1 MRELI
6 KARADFLAAIRAFFA
21 ARAVLEVDTPLLA
34 PYGNPDPQLGNLR
47 SSDGGYL
54 QTSPE
59 FAMKMLLSR
68 GSGDIYQLGHV
79 FRADEHGRR
88 HRREFLLLEWYRCG
102 WDHERLMAEVVELVW
117 ELVPRL
123 VDRPVRRLDYDDL
136 FRERFGVA
144 PAELDDE
151 ALRALGTAWA
161 GQALDLNRDGQL
173 DLLFSLALQPSL
185 GAGTLDFVQHY
196 PPSQAALARLVQ
208 VKGQSRAARFE
219 LFVDGLE
226 LCNGFWELIDAAE
239 QGERFA
245 AENRRRRAEGL
256 DEVPAD
262 PRLLAALARGLPDCA
277 GVALG
282 VERLLMLARGVEDI
296 GAVGYNFPDS

>member
-123 VDRPVRRLDYDDL
+123 ADRPVRRLDYDDL
-136 FRERFGVA
+136 FRERFGAA

-185 GAGTLDFVQHY
+185 GAGTLDFV
-196 PPSQAALARLVQ
+196 
-208 VKGQSRAARFE
+208 
-219 LFVDGLE
+219 VDGLE
-226 LCNGFWELIDAAE
+226 LCNGFWELTDAAE

-296 GAVGYNFPDS
+296 GAVGYNFPGN